1 MIMLEVTGVEK
12 YFNKGTP
19 NEMLAVNQLSLQVA
33 AKEFAVIIGFNGS
46 GKTTLLNLVAGS
58 YFPDKG
64 TIVIDGK
71 EVTHKKDF
79 ERSKWV
85 ARIFQDPMAGTA
97 PDLTIIDN
105 FRLAALRSKRK
116 TFRTGIEAKFKNRVR
131 ERLAML
137 NMGLENKLNIL
148 AGKLSGGQRQ
158 ALTLLMAVMDD
169 SKILLLDE
177 PTAALDP
184 KSSETVMRLADA
196 VIKELQLTAIL
207 VTHDMHYA
215 AQFGTRLIMM
225 QQGKIIK
232 DMSTPEKQRLKTTDI
247 LSWF

>member
-1 MIMLEVTGVEK
+1 MIMLEVTGAEK

-19 NEMLAVNQLSLQVA
+19 NEMLAVNQLSLQVT
-33 AKEFAVIIGFNGS
+33 AKEFVVIIGFNGS

-105 FRLAALRSKRK
+105 FRLASLRSKRK

-169 SKILLLDE
+169 AKILLLDE

-184 KSSETVMRLADA
+184 KSSETVMRLADT

-225 QQGKIIK
+225 QQGKIVK
-232 DMSTPEKQRLKTTDI
+232 DLSTLEKQRLKTTDI